1 MLPAYLNGKIG
12 KPLKCSEKVME
23 SCRAT
28 TTTIRY
34 LICIFK
40 YYQVI
45 DLKYIGE
52 NRQPKN

>member
-12 KPLKCSEKVME
+12 KSLKCSEKVME

-28 TTTIRY
+28 TATIRY

-40 YYQVI
+40 YYGNNPSKI
-45 DLKYIGE
+45 Y
-52 NRQPKN
+52 R